1 LIGWWACT
9 RRERKRERARASAFR
24 AEFDEEVLLLIVSGQ
39 VHGLRFVC
47 LERGKQ
53 MLEMERGGS
62 KHFCEVMWREGKK
75 EGANLGVHSKLDGG
89 GRDRELL
96 QALRVKGDAEES
108 GAGRAD
114 AFQKELRAGRVD
126 FIQ

>member
-1 LIGWWACT
+1 VA
-9 RRERKRERARASAFR
+9 RR
-24 AEFDEEVLLLIVSGQ
+24 
-39 VHGLRFVC
+39 
-47 LERGKQ
+47 
-53 MLEMERGGS
+53 
-62 KHFCEVMWREGKK
+62 K
-75 EGANLGVHSKLDGG
+75 EGANLRVHSKLDGG